1 MGQKRIAVL
10 AGTLPLEAPET
21 EGYLIASDVN
31 RYYLTGFSSTAG
43 MVLVTAKGS
52 YLLVDFRYFEA
63 AVKQVDDFRVMQ
75 FDHLAETLDAL
86 IKRHHLKNIM
96 VEQENTSLA
105 QLESLKNA
113 LPGVNFVNS
122 PILDQE
128 LRAMRAVKSEK
139 EMESLK
145 KAQKITED
153 AFSYIL
159 PRLVPGRTEAE
170 IALDIE
176 MFMRQNG
183 AERTAFDL
191 IVVSGRK
198 SSQPHGDSGRKPVKG
213 AGTLSP
219 WIPGR
224 LWTACHSDMTRTVA
238 VGEASAEQR
247 KIYEIVLQ
255 AQKAAI
261 AKAQEGV
268 KCADVDRAAR
278 EVIEQAGYG
287 KYFGHSTGHSVG
299 LEIHESPNFSP
310 SSKDTAKSG
319 MVITVEPGIYL
330 PGRFGVRIE
339 DMVYI
344 TPEGCENLTH
354 CPKELIIV

>member
-63 AVKQVDDFRVMQ
+63 AVKQVDDCRVMQ

-198 SSQPHGDSGRKPVKG
+198 SSMPHGVPGENRLKRGDFVTMDTG
-213 AGTLSP
+213 AVVDGM
-219 WIPGR
+219 
-224 LWTACHSDMTRTVA
+224 HSDMTRTVA
-238 VGEASAEQR
+238 VGEASAEKR

-344 TPEGCENLTH
+344 TPEECENLTH

>member
-1 MGQKRIAVL
+1 MNLMKR
-10 AGTLPLEAPET
+10 
-21 EGYLIASDVN
+21 
-31 RYYLTGFSSTAG
+31 
-43 MVLVTAKGS
+43 
-52 YLLVDFRYFEA
+52 
-63 AVKQVDDFRVMQ
+63 
-75 FDHLAETLDAL
+75 
-86 IKRHHLKNIM
+86 
-96 VEQENTSLA
+96 
-105 QLESLKNA
+105 
-113 LPGVNFVNS
+113 
-122 PILDQE
+122 
-128 LRAMRAVKSEK
+128 SEK
-139 EMESLK
+139 
-145 KAQKITED
+145 
-153 AFSYIL
+153 
-159 PRLVPGRTEAE
+159 
-170 IALDIE
+170 
-176 MFMRQNG
+176 
-183 AERTAFDL
+183 
-191 IVVSGRK
+191 
-198 SSQPHGDSGRKPVKG
+198 
-213 AGTLSP
+213 
-219 WIPGR
+219 
-224 LWTACHSDMTRTVA
+224 
-238 VGEASAEQR
+238 R

-344 TPEGCENLTH
+344 TPEECENLTH